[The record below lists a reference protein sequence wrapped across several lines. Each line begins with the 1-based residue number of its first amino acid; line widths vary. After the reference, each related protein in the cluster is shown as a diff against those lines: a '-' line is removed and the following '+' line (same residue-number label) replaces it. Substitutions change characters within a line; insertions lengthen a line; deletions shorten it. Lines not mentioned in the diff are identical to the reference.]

1 MGKNI
6 LIISGEAS
14 GDLHGSFLIK
24 ALKRLEPT
32 LNVKGMGGE
41 KMRAAGL
48 EGVDSTPLSVVGI
61 VEVLEKFPKIRRA
74 FGELKDLLYNERFDC
89 VVLIDYPDFN
99 LRFAREAKKR
109 GIPVIYYISPQ
120 VWAWR
125 KNRVNEI
132 ARLIDKMLVVFPFE
146 VPLYRDAGVDVE
158 YVGHPLADLAVSNMT
173 KARARE
179 VLGINK
185 ESVCVSLLPG
195 SRSSEVRRLL
205 GPMLRALGS
214 LEGRLGHKLE
224 VLLPA
229 ADTVEDSL
237 LDELLRNSRED
248 IKILRGRMHEAL
260 RASDAAVVASGTATL
275 ETALIGTPM
284 VIAYRVSLISY
295 LIGRLLIEVDYV
307 GLPNIVAGKKVV
319 PEFFNNT
326 ATTENIAEE
335 LFNILND
342 KKRRET
348 MVDALS
354 GIRGELGGHGAAEK
368 AAAAVYRMISADAA
382 PVKQGGALA

>member
-1 MGKNI
+1 
-6 LIISGEAS
+6 
-14 GDLHGSFLIK
+14 
-24 ALKRLEPT
+24 
-32 LNVKGMGGE
+32 MGGE

-99 LRFAREAKKR
+99 LRFARQAKKR
-109 GIPVIYYISPQ
+109 GIPIIYYISPQ

-132 ARLIDKMLVVFPFE
+132 ARLVDKMLVVFPFE

-319 PEFFNNT
+319 PELIQNE
-326 ATTENIAEE
+326 ATPENIAEE